1 MTGVP
6 GTGSNPLDHEI
17 ADAMGRGDHNGA
29 LEAIA
34 RAHLLV
40 PQAEVATG
48 QEPDTFALPVLEQD
62 GKQFVPA
69 FTTPER
75 AEGAGAQPDSL
86 LAVDAAALGGGWPD
100 GDELWLAI
108 NPGWPDGL
116 TLPAGAVRLLPT
128 LSNA

>member
-6 GTGSNPLDHEI
+6 GNGSNPLDQTI
-17 ADAMGRGDHNGA
+17 AEALDRGDHNTA
-29 LEAIA
+29 LQAIA

-40 PQAEVATG
+40 PQAEVAAG
-48 QEPDTFALPVLEQD
+48 QEPDTFALPVLEQH

-75 AEGAGAQPDSL
+75 AEGAGAEPESL
-86 LAVDAAALGGGWPD
+86 LAVDAAALGGGWPE

-128 LSNA
+128 FAES